1 MISVT
6 LPAPSSSHTLP
17 PSPPTFYPHH
27 PSRAVPTCRICGPLV
42 SACAA
47 FSAETA
53 RRADLPQSPETA
65 HIHRQNSPSPSNAY
79 TSSLEKTEKKKK
91 ASELHAR
98 VRSSSQTRMV
108 LELKPHLC
116 RVQGT
121 MASTRKHSSE
131 RYISNPVPDY
141 ATFCVQLRSSASEE
155 SGGSGE
161 VSRIIH
167 RYVHL
172 PHYLVTRGGRYIM
185 YL

>member
-1 MISVT
+1 
-6 LPAPSSSHTLP
+6 
-17 PSPPTFYPHH
+17 
-27 PSRAVPTCRICGPLV
+27 
-42 SACAA
+42 
-47 FSAETA
+47 
-53 RRADLPQSPETA
+53 
-65 HIHRQNSPSPSNAY
+65 
-79 TSSLEKTEKKKK
+79 
-91 ASELHAR
+91 
-98 VRSSSQTRMV
+98 
-108 LELKPHLC
+108 
-116 RVQGT
+116 